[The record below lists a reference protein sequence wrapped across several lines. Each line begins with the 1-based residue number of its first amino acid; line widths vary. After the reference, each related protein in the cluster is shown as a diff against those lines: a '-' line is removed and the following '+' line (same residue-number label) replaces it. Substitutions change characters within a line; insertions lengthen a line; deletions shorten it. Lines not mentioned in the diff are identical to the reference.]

1 MAEKKADKK
10 KPGFFARI
18 GKYFRDSKG
27 EFKKIVWPSRK
38 QIWNNVAV
46 VLVMVVIFAVATWG
60 LDLLFAFLRDLLL
73 KQF

>member
-1 MAEKKADKK
+1 MADKKADKK
-10 KPGFFARI
+10 KPGFFAKL
-18 GKYFRDSKG
+18 GKYFRDAKG

-46 VLVMVVIFAVATWG
+46 VLVMVLIFAIATWG